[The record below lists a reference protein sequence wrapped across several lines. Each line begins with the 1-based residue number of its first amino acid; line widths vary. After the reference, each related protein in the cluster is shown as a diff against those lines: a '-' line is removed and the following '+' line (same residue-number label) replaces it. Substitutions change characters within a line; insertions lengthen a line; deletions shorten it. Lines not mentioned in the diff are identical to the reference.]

1 MPKRANHRFAA
12 EISSGHR
19 MGLSLP
25 IFAEAATPSAVP
37 PAAPAH
43 AHSPHHLIDS
53 HGRTIRDLRL
63 SITDRCNFRCI
74 YCMEPDV
81 RFMPTNELLTAQE
94 LIRLARIG
102 VGLGIQKIRITGGE
116 PTVHPQLTEI
126 IRGIAALRIE
136 DVALTTNGSLM
147 DDAAAQEWHD
157 AGLRRVTISI
167 DSLRADRFAAIT
179 RSNCSPGTVLSAID
193 SARRAGLWP
202 IKLNAVVV
210 RGFNEDEVG
219 ELARLAYTHGIE
231 MRFIEFMPLDSGH
244 AWDRSLVVP
253 AMEIIDRIHA
263 VLPLSADGRDDASST
278 SLNYTFADGTP
289 GRIGVIAPVTRPFC
303 GACSRLRITADGK
316 VRPCL
321 FSRQEWDLRP
331 LLRRGEPDD
340 RVSAFIADA
349 VWTKQAGHGISSTD
363 FIQPDRPMSA
373 IGG

>member
-1 MPKRANHRFAA
+1 
-12 EISSGHR
+12 

-25 IFAEAATPSAVP
+25 IFADTPTP
-37 PAAPAH
+37 PAAPSH
-43 AHSPHHLIDS
+43 ARSPHHLIDS

-81 RFMPTNELLTAQE
+81 RFMPTNELLSVEE

-102 VGLGIQKIRITGGE
+102 VGLGIHKIRITGGE
-116 PTVHPQLTEI
+116 PTVHPRLTDI
-126 IRGIAALRIE
+126 IRGISALPIE

-147 DDAAAQEWHD
+147 DDAAAHEWHD

-167 DSLRADRFAAIT
+167 DSIRDDRFAAIT
-179 RSNCSPGTVLSAID
+179 RSNCSPKTVLNAIE
-193 SARRAGLWP
+193 SSRRAGLWP

-210 RGFNEDEVG
+210 RGFNEDEVAD
-219 ELARLAYTHGIE
+219 LARLAHTHGIE

-244 AWDRSLVVP
+244 AWDRTRVVP
-253 AMEIIDRIHA
+253 ATEIVDRINA
-263 VLPLSADGRDDASST
+263 VLPLKPDGRDDPSST
-278 SLNYTFADGTP
+278 SLNYTFADGSP
-289 GRIGVIAPVTRPFC
+289 GRIGMIAPVTRPFC